1 MKAHSPDNFLL
12 NFVNSWFLDPCLC
25 CVPTPLPGAAPK
37 FDNCQRSSELSHWS
51 KIISKNRHWYISGL
65 ELLQNKSVAKKQGCQ
80 DQKWFFEEDK
90 KARLPAKIFKTYLSI
105 RKNLRRYWRSRLPER
120 KEEKKHL
127 FKILGGIK
135 QLNFCFTC
143 LWFSKVANL
152 RGIIVI
158 NDDTWDNTESQ
169 SSRNQ
174 LVNWIGI
181 RNEPTV
187 ETWNLWKKLWYILYK
202 GFLHQILSARKEGI
216 SKTSTRIT
224 FFSKQVKYSLL
235 DCKKLVVK
243 MLYS

>member
-1 MKAHSPDNFLL
+1 MSLLCAHPVS
-12 NFVNSWFLDPCLC
+12 
-25 CVPTPLPGAAPK
+25 GAAPK
-37 FDNCQRSSELSHWS
+37 FDNCQRSSESSHWS
-51 KIISKNRHWYISGL
+51 KIIPKNRHWFISGL
-65 ELLQNKSVAKKQGCQ
+65 DLLQNKSVAKKQGCQ

-181 RNEPTV
+181 RNEPIV
-187 ETWNLWKKLWYILYK
+187 ETWNLWKNCDTFYTKDFCIKFSQLEKKASQRLLHVLHS
-202 GFLHQILSARKEGI
+202 FLSR
-216 SKTSTRIT
+216 
-224 FFSKQVKYSLL
+224 
-235 DCKKLVVK
+235 
-243 MLYS
+243 